1 MSKPK
6 TPLDI
11 QRIGN
16 VSVASLKEVNEKVS
30 ANTVKAYQVWKTILD
45 VLSQFEAELTED
57 NESASAVYQEL
68 LEWMRE
74 RDESE
79 MLELVIGQSV
89 FDEMLDQ
96 FDPKNPKEITVQ

>member
-1 MSKPK
+1 MNKPK
-6 TPLDI
+6 APLDI

-30 ANTVKAYQVWKTILD
+30 ANTVKAYQVWKTILN

-68 LEWMRE
+68 LEWMVE
-74 RDESE
+74 RDNNE
-79 MLELVIGQSV
+79 MLELVVSQGI
-89 FDEMLDQ
+89 FDEMLNQ